1 MTASRPLLLVVDDET
16 AVLSLIRR
24 VGESEGFEVLTC
36 TDGRQALRIAAERR
50 PDLVMVDLRMPDVA
64 GLEIVRA
71 LRKADAKAMIVLMT
85 GHGSIDSAVEA
96 VKLGAADY
104 LTKPFNLQRLKDTF
118 GTVREETE
126 RRTRMMAVDREVAQ
140 RLEFAGMIG
149 RSAAMQEVFDLIR
162 RLAPHV
168 RAALISGET
177 GTGKELVARALHQ
190 CGPRKSRR
198 FVTVNCSA
206 VVETLF
212 ESELFGHVRGAFTG
226 ATEAKA
232 GLFETADGGS
242 LFLDEIG
249 ELPPTL
255 QAKLLRVLET
265 GEVQRVGSLQLVR
278 TDVRV
283 VCATNR
289 DLEAEVAA
297 GRFRSDLLYRL
308 NVVQIALPPLRDRR
322 EDIRYLTA
330 AFVREFS
337 ERFSTSVSGVA
348 LPAERLLEDAPWPGN
363 IRQLRNVLERA
374 CMLAEGTV
382 ITEQDINASIG
393 PAQNSAPAPAP
404 SPAGQSP
411 ADESGRALSSLER
424 QHIMKVIAETGGNK
438 ARAARQLGLSRRALY
453 RRLER
458 HGLAQPTLRGSF
470 NDESSRDT

>member
-1 MTASRPLLLVVDDET
+1 MTVAKPLLLVVDDEP
-16 AVLSLIRR
+16 AVLSIIRR
-24 VGESEGFEVLTC
+24 VGESEGFEVVTC
-36 TDGRQALRIAAERR
+36 TDGRQGLEIAEARH
-50 PDLVMVDLRMPDVA
+50 PDLVMVDLRMPEVG

-71 LRKADAKAMIVLMT
+71 LRAADAKAMIVLMT

-104 LTKPFNLQRLKDTF
+104 LTKPFDLQRLKDTF
-118 GTVREETE
+118 AKVREETE
-126 RRTRMMAVDREVAQ
+126 RRARMMAVDREVAQ
-140 RLEFAGMIG
+140 RVEFAGMIG
-149 RSAAMQEVFDLIR
+149 RSPGMQEVFDLIR

-177 GTGKELVARALHQ
+177 GTGKELVARALHTY
-190 CGPRKSRR
+190 GPRRSRR
-198 FVTVNCSA
+198 FVAVNCSA

-212 ESELFGHVRGAFTG
+212 ESELFGHMRGAFTG
-226 ATEAKA
+226 ATDAKA
-232 GLFETADGGS
+232 GLFETADGGT

-249 ELPPTL
+249 ELPLSL

-265 GEVQRVGSLQLVR
+265 GEVQRVGSLQPVK

-289 DLEAEVAA
+289 DLAAEAAA

-308 NVVQIALPPLRDRR
+308 NVVQIALPPLRERR
-322 EDIRYLTA
+322 EDIPYLTA
-330 AFVREFS
+330 SFIREFS
-337 ERFSTSVSGVA
+337 DRFSKSVSGLA
-348 LPAERLLEDAPWPGN
+348 LAAERMLVDAAWPGN

-374 CMLAEGTV
+374 CMLTEGPV
-382 ITEQDINASIG
+382 ITEQDVQASLRPSSPMMSLAG
-393 PAQNSAPAPAP
+393 S
-404 SPAGQSP
+404 SPASRP
-411 ADESGRALSSLER
+411 IEPPSDIESSRELSSLER

-458 HGLAQPTLRGSF
+458 HGIAE
-470 NDESSRDT
+470 NH

>member
-1 MTASRPLLLVVDDET
+1 MSASKPLLLVVDDEM
-16 AVLSLIRR
+16 AVLSVIRR
-24 VGESEGFEVLTC
+24 VGEAEGFEVLTC
-36 TDGRQALRIAAERR
+36 TDGRQALQIAEARR
-50 PDLVMVDLRMPDVA
+50 PDLVMVDLRMPEVG

-71 LRKADAKAMIVLMT
+71 LRDADAKAMIVLMT

-104 LTKPFNLQRLKDTF
+104 LTKPFDLQRLKDTF
-118 GTVREETE
+118 TTVREETE
-126 RRTRMMAVDREVAQ
+126 RRARMLAVDREVAK
-140 RLEFAGMIG
+140 RIEFAGMIG

-190 CGPRKSRR
+190 CGPRRARR
-198 FVTVNCSA
+198 FVAVNCSA

-212 ESELFGHVRGAFTG
+212 ESELFGHMRGAFTG
-226 ATEAKA
+226 ATDAKA
-232 GLFETADGGS
+232 GLFETADGGT

-249 ELPPTL
+249 ELPLSL

-265 GEVQRVGSLQLVR
+265 GEVQRVGSLQPIK

-289 DLEAEVAA
+289 DLSAEAAA

-308 NVVQIALPPLRDRR
+308 NVVQIALPALRDRR
-322 EDIRYLTA
+322 EDIPYLTA
-330 AFVREFS
+330 TFIREFS
-337 ERFSTSVSGVA
+337 DRFSKPISGVA
-348 LPAERLLEDAPWPGN
+348 LPAERLLVDASWPGN

-374 CMLAEGTV
+374 CMLTEGPV
-382 ITEQDINASIG
+382 LTEHDVSASLRPTAG
-393 PAQNSAPAPAP
+393 SGAPASA
-404 SPAGQSP
+404 ARP
-411 ADESGRALSSLER
+411 ADPAVDADSGRALSSLER

-458 HGLAQPTLRGSF
+458 HGLAEPVK
-470 NDESSRDT
+470 SS

>member
-1 MTASRPLLLVVDDET
+1 MTASKPLLLVVDDEM
-16 AVLSLIRR
+16 AVLSIIRC
-24 VGESEGFEVLTC
+24 VGEGEGFEVLTC
-36 TDGRQALRIAAERR
+36 TDGRQALQIAEARH
-50 PDLVMVDLRMPDVA
+50 PDLVMVDLRMPKVG

-71 LRKADAKAMIVLMT
+71 LRDADAKAMVVLMT

-104 LTKPFNLQRLKDTF
+104 LTKPFDLQRLKDTF

-126 RRTRMMAVDREVAQ
+126 RRARMMAVDREVA
-140 RLEFAGMIG
+140 RRVEFAGMIG

-168 RAALISGET
+168 RTALISGET

-190 CGPRKSRR
+190 CGPRRARR

-212 ESELFGHVRGAFTG
+212 ESELFGHVPGAFTG

-232 GLFETADGGS
+232 GLFETVDGGT

-249 ELPPTL
+249 ELPLSL

-265 GEVQRVGSLQLVR
+265 GEVQRAGSLQPVK
-278 TDVRV
+278 TDLRV

-289 DLEAEVAA
+289 DLFAEVAV

-308 NVVQIALPPLRDRR
+308 NGVQIPLPALRDRR
-322 EDIRYLTA
+322 EDIPYLTA
-330 AFVREFS
+330 SFVRAFS
-337 ERFSTSVSGVA
+337 DRLSKSIAGVA
-348 LPAERLLEDAPWPGN
+348 LQAERLLVDAPWPGN
-363 IRQLRNVLERA
+363 IRQLRNVLERG
-374 CMLAEGTV
+374 CMLTEGPV
-382 ITEQDINASIG
+382 LNEQDINATLRPISVAI
-393 PAQNSAPAPAP
+393 PAAPAARPLAS
-404 SPAGQSP
+404 SPD
-411 ADESGRALSSLER
+411 ADCGRALSSLER

-458 HGLAQPTLRGSF
+458 HGLAEPVK
-470 NDESSRDT
+470 SS

>member
-1 MTASRPLLLVVDDET
+1 MTAAKPLLLVVDDET

-24 VGESEGFEVLTC
+24 VGEGEGFEVVTC
-36 TDGRQALRIAAERR
+36 TDGRQGLEIAEARH
-50 PDLVMVDLRMPDVA
+50 PDLVMVDLRMPEVG

-71 LRKADAKAMIVLMT
+71 LRAADAKAMIVLMT

-104 LTKPFNLQRLKDTF
+104 LTKPFDLQRLKDTF
-118 GTVREETE
+118 ATVRDETE
-126 RRTRMMAVDREVAQ
+126 RRARMMAVDREVAK
-140 RLEFAGMIG
+140 RVEFAGMIG
-149 RSAAMQEVFDLIR
+149 RSAAIQEVFDLIR

-190 CGPRKSRR
+190 CGPRRSRK
-198 FVTVNCSA
+198 FVAVNCSA

-212 ESELFGHVRGAFTG
+212 ESELFGHMRGAFTG
-226 ATEAKA
+226 ATDAKA
-232 GLFETADGGS
+232 GLFETADGGT

-249 ELPPTL
+249 ELPLSL

-265 GEVQRVGSLQLVR
+265 GEVQRVGSLQPVR

-289 DLEAEVAA
+289 DLAAEAAS

-308 NVVQIALPPLRDRR
+308 NVVQIMLPSLRERR
-322 EDIRYLTA
+322 EDIPYLTA
-330 AFVREFS
+330 AFIREFS
-337 ERFSTSVSGVA
+337 ERFSKAISGVA
-348 LPAERLLEDAPWPGN
+348 LPAERILVDAPWPGN

-374 CMLAEGTV
+374 CMLTEGPV
-382 ITEQDINASIG
+382 LTEQDVTASLRPTAG
-393 PAQNSAPAPAP
+393 GVSAPSAIRPFEPA
-404 SPAGQSP
+404 S
-411 ADESGRALSSLER
+411 ADGDSGRALSSLER

-458 HGLAQPTLRGSF
+458 HGIAEPVK
-470 NDESSRDT
+470 

>member
-1 MTASRPLLLVVDDET
+1 MTASKPLLLVVDDEM
-16 AVLSLIRR
+16 AVLSVIRR
-24 VGESEGFEVLTC
+24 VGEAEGFEVLTC
-36 TDGRQALRIAAERR
+36 TDGRQALQIAEARR
-50 PDLVMVDLRMPDVA
+50 PDLVMVDLRMPEVG

-71 LRKADAKAMIVLMT
+71 LRDADAKAMIVLMT

-104 LTKPFNLQRLKDTF
+104 LTKPFDLQRLKDTF
-118 GTVREETE
+118 TTVREETE
-126 RRTRMMAVDREVAQ
+126 RRARMLAVDREVAK
-140 RLEFAGMIG
+140 RVEFAGMIG

-190 CGPRKSRR
+190 CGPRRARR
-198 FVTVNCSA
+198 FVAVNCSA

-212 ESELFGHVRGAFTG
+212 ESELFGHMRGAFTG
-226 ATEAKA
+226 ATDAKA
-232 GLFETADGGS
+232 GLFETADGGT

-249 ELPPTL
+249 ELPLSL

-265 GEVQRVGSLQLVR
+265 GEVQRVGSLQPTK

-289 DLEAEVAA
+289 DLSAEVGA

-308 NVVQIALPPLRDRR
+308 NVVQITLPALRERR
-322 EDIRYLTA
+322 EDIPYLTA
-330 AFVREFS
+330 TFIREFS
-337 ERFSTSVSGVA
+337 DRFSKPISGVA
-348 LPAERLLEDAPWPGN
+348 LPAERLLVDASWPGN

-374 CMLAEGTV
+374 CMLTEGPV
-382 ITEQDINASIG
+382 LTEQDVSASLR
-393 PAQNSAPAPAP
+393 PTA
-404 SPAGQSP
+404 AGGATAAAARP
-411 ADESGRALSSLER
+411 ADPASDADSGRALSSLER

-458 HGLAQPTLRGSF
+458 HGLAEPLK
-470 NDESSRDT
+470 SS

>member
-1 MTASRPLLLVVDDET
+1 MTTPVKPVLLVVDDEVS
-16 AVLSLIRR
+16 VLTLIRR
-24 VGESEGFEVLTC
+24 FAEREGFEVITC
-36 TDGRQALRIAAERR
+36 TDGRQALEIAESRR

-71 LRKADAKAMIVLMT
+71 LRDADAKAMIVLMT
-85 GHGSIDSAVEA
+85 GYGSIDSAVEA

-104 LTKPFNLQRLKDTF
+104 LTKPFDLERLRHTF
-118 GTVREETE
+118 STVREETE
-126 RRTRMMAVDREVAQ
+126 RRAKMMAFDREVAA

-149 RSAAMQEVFDLIR
+149 RSPAMQEVFDLIR

-177 GTGKELVARALHQ
+177 GTGKELVAQALHNY
-190 CGPRKSRR
+190 GPRKARR
-198 FVTVNCSA
+198 FVAVNCSA

-226 ATEAKA
+226 ATETKA
-232 GLFETADGGS
+232 GLFETADGGT

-249 ELPPTL
+249 ELPLAL

-265 GEVQRVGSLQLVR
+265 GEVQRVGAVQTVK

-289 DLEAEVAA
+289 DLSLEVAA
-297 GRFRSDLLYRL
+297 GRFRGDLLYRL
-308 NVVQIALPPLRDRR
+308 NVIQIALPPLRERR
-322 EDIRYLTA
+322 EDIPYLTA

-337 ERFSTSVSGVA
+337 ERFSKPISGVA
-348 LPAERLLEDAPWPGN
+348 LAAERLLNHAAWPGN

-374 CMLAEGTV
+374 CMLTDGPMV
-382 ITEQDINASIG
+382 NEQDVLASIR
-393 PAQNSAPAPAP
+393 PTIST
-404 SPAGQSP
+404 SPATGEPSASP
-411 ADESGRALSSLER
+411 ADEPTRALSSLER

-458 HGLAQPTLRGSF
+458 HGLAER
-470 NDESSRDT
+470 

>member
-1 MTASRPLLLVVDDET
+1 MIAERPLLLVVDDET

-24 VGESEGFEVLTC
+24 VGESQGFEVVTC
-36 TDGRQALRIAAERR
+36 TDGRRALQLAEGRR
-50 PDLVMVDLRMPDVA
+50 PDLIMVDLRMPEVN

-71 LRKADAKAMIVLMT
+71 LRAADSKAMVVLMT
-85 GHGSIDSAVEA
+85 GFGSIDSAVEA

-104 LTKPFNLQRLKDTF
+104 LTKPFNFQRLTDTF
-118 GTVREETE
+118 VSVREETE
-126 RRTRMMAVDREVAQ
+126 RRIRLMAVDREVAE

-149 RSAAMQEVFDLIR
+149 RSAPMQEVFDLIR

-168 RAALISGET
+168 RTALICGET

-190 CGPRKSRR
+190 IGPRKAKR
-198 FVTVNCSA
+198 FVAVNCSA

-226 ATEAKA
+226 ATDNKA
-232 GLFETADGGS
+232 GLFEIADGGT

-249 ELPPTL
+249 ELPPAL

-265 GEVQRVGSLQLVR
+265 GEVQRVGSLQPVH

-283 VCATNR
+283 VCASNR
-289 DLEAEVAA
+289 DLGVEVAA

-308 NVVQIALPPLRDRR
+308 NVVQITLPSLRDRR
-322 EDIRYLTA
+322 EDIPYLTA
-330 AFVREFS
+330 AFLREFGQ
-337 ERFSTSVSGVA
+337 RFGKRISGLT
-348 LPAERLLEDAPWPGN
+348 LPAARRLGEAPWPGN

-374 CMLAEGTV
+374 CMLADAPI
-382 ITEQDINASIG
+382 ITEQDIQASLR
-393 PAQNSAPAPAP
+393 PSAMVGA
-404 SPAGQSP
+404 SAGFGEE
-411 ADESGRALSSLER
+411 DVNESTQALSSLEKH
-424 QHIMKVIAETGGNK
+424 HIMKVIAETGGNK

-458 HGLAQPTLRGSF
+458 YGLAHPEHRASF
-470 NDESSRDT
+470 ADEPA

>member
-1 MTASRPLLLVVDDET
+1 MIAERPLLLVVDDET

-24 VGESEGFEVLTC
+24 VGESQGFEVVTC
-36 TDGRQALRIAAERR
+36 TDGRRALQLAEGRR
-50 PDLVMVDLRMPDVA
+50 PDLIMVDLRMPEVN

-71 LRKADAKAMIVLMT
+71 LRAADAKATVVLMT
-85 GHGSIDSAVEA
+85 GFGSIDSAVEA

-104 LTKPFNLQRLKDTF
+104 LTKPFNFQRLTDTF
-118 GTVREETE
+118 VSVREETE
-126 RRTRMMAVDREVAQ
+126 RRARLMAVDREVAE

-149 RSAAMQEVFDLIR
+149 RSAPMQEVFDLIR

-168 RAALISGET
+168 RTALICGET

-190 CGPRKSRR
+190 CGPRKAKR
-198 FVTVNCSA
+198 FVAVNCSA

-226 ATEAKA
+226 ATDNKA
-232 GLFETADGGS
+232 GLFETADGGT

-249 ELPPTL
+249 ELPPAL

-265 GEVQRVGSLQLVR
+265 GEVQRVGSLQPVH

-283 VCATNR
+283 VCASNR
-289 DLEAEVAA
+289 DLGVEVAA

-308 NVVQIALPPLRDRR
+308 NVVQITLPSLRDRR
-322 EDIRYLTA
+322 EDIPYLTA
-330 AFVREFS
+330 AFLREFGQ
-337 ERFSTSVSGVA
+337 RFGKRISGLA
-348 LPAERLLEDAPWPGN
+348 LPAARRLGEAPWPGN

-374 CMLAEGTV
+374 CMLADAPI
-382 ITEQDINASIG
+382 ITEQDIQASLR
-393 PAQNSAPAPAP
+393 PSAILG
-404 SPAGQSP
+404 SPGGFGDDG
-411 ADESGRALSSLER
+411 ADESNQALSSLEKH
-424 QHIMKVIAETGGNK
+424 HIMKVIAETGGNK

-458 HGLAQPTLRGSF
+458 YGLAHPEPRPSF
-470 NDESSRDT
+470 ADEPA

>member
-1 MTASRPLLLVVDDET
+1 MMPAKPLLLVVDDEVG
-16 AVLSLIRR
+16 VLTLIRR
-24 VGESEGFEVLTC
+24 FAEGDGFEVITC
-36 TDGRQALRIAAERR
+36 TDGRQALQIAESRR

-71 LRKADAKAMIVLMT
+71 LREADSRAMIVLMT
-85 GHGSIDSAVEA
+85 GYGSIDSAVEA

-104 LTKPFNLQRLKDTF
+104 LTKPFDLQRLRHTF
-118 GTVREETE
+118 STVREESE
-126 RRTRMMAVDREVAQ
+126 RRARMMAVDREVAASV
-140 RLEFAGMIG
+140 EFAGMIG
-149 RSAAMQEVFDLIR
+149 RSPVMQEVFDLIR

-168 RAALISGET
+168 RAALIVGET

-198 FVTVNCSA
+198 FVAVNCSA

-226 ATEAKA
+226 ATDAKA
-232 GLFETADGGS
+232 GLFETADGGT

-249 ELPPTL
+249 ELPMPL

-265 GEVQRVGSLQLVR
+265 GEVQRVGAVQTVK

-289 DLEAEVAA
+289 DLSLDVAA
-297 GRFRSDLLYRL
+297 GRFRNDLLYRL
-308 NVVQIALPPLRDRR
+308 NVIQIALPSLRERR
-322 EDIRYLTA
+322 EDIPYLTA

-337 ERFSTSVSGVA
+337 ERFSKPISGVA
-348 LPAERLLEDAPWPGN
+348 LGAERLLNAAPWPGN

-374 CMLAEGTV
+374 CMLSEGPMV
-382 ITEQDINASIG
+382 NEPDVLASIRPTI
-393 PAQNSAPAPAP
+393 PAQPSLAGSSTGAPDGEPP
-404 SPAGQSP
+404 H
-411 ADESGRALSSLER
+411 ALSSLER

-458 HGLAQPTLRGSF
+458 HGLAEPARRHTS
-470 NDESSRDT
+470 

>member
-1 MTASRPLLLVVDDET
+1 MTATKPVLLVVDDEVG
-16 AVLSLIRR
+16 VLTLIRR
-24 VGESEGFEVLTC
+24 FAESEDFEVITC
-36 TDGRQALRIAAERR
+36 TDGRQALQIAESRR

-64 GLEIVRA
+64 GLEIVRTI
-71 LRKADAKAMIVLMT
+71 READARATIVLMT
-85 GHGSIDSAVEA
+85 GYGSIDSAVEA

-104 LTKPFNLQRLKDTF
+104 LTKPFDLQRLKHTF
-118 GTVREETE
+118 STVRDESE
-126 RRTRMMAVDREVAQ
+126 RRAKMMAVDREVAA

-149 RSAAMQEVFDLIR
+149 RSPVMQEVFDLIR

-168 RAALISGET
+168 RAALVSGET

-190 CGPRKSRR
+190 CGPRKARR
-198 FVTVNCSA
+198 FVAVNCSA

-226 ATEAKA
+226 ATDAKA
-232 GLFETADGGS
+232 GLFETADGGT

-249 ELPPTL
+249 ELPMAL

-265 GEVQRVGSLQLVR
+265 GEVQRVGAVQTVR

-289 DLEAEVAA
+289 DLSLEVAA

-308 NVVQIALPPLRDRR
+308 NVIQIALPPLRERR
-322 EDIRYLTA
+322 EDIPYLTA

-337 ERFSTSVSGVA
+337 ERFSKPISGVA
-348 LPAERLLEDAPWPGN
+348 LAAERLLNDAPWPGN

-374 CMLAEGTV
+374 CMLSEGPMV
-382 ITEQDINASIG
+382 SEQDILASIR
-393 PAQNSAPAPAP
+393 PTVSASAPV
-404 SPAGQSP
+404 AGQP
-411 ADESGRALSSLER
+411 AAEGEATHALSSLER

-458 HGLAQPTLRGSF
+458 HGISDPPVRRQTS
-470 NDESSRDT
+470 